1 MPDHVRFTVEGAV
14 ATIAIDRPPMN
25 ALSLAVQREIADA
38 AGAVAAMREIN
49 AVVIHGLPKALAAGA
64 DVKEMAGMTYADM
77 AHVSPGLQ
85 SAFSAVAAIPQPT
98 IAAITGYA
106 LGGGLELALCCDLR
120 IAGEGAQLGQPEI
133 ALGIIPGAGGTQ
145 RLPRLIGVSRAKDL
159 VFSGRFLASAEALA
173 LGLVDRVVPD
183 SRVVEEARAWAETLA
198 RGPGLALRAAK
209 RAIDAGMNGD
219 LATGLEIERIA
230 FTGLFATRD
239 REIGM
244 TSFVERGP
252 GHAEFTGT

>member
-1 MPDHVRFTVEGAV
+1 
-14 ATIAIDRPPMN
+14 
-25 ALSLAVQREIADA
+25 
-38 AGAVAAMREIN
+38 
-49 AVVIHGLPKALAAGA
+49 
-64 DVKEMAGMTYADM
+64 MTYADM

-145 RLPRLIGVSRAKDL
+145 RLPRLIGLPRAKDL

-173 LGLVDRVVPD
+173 MGLVDRVVPD
-183 SRVVEEARAWAETLA
+183 SRVVEEALAWAETLA

-219 LATGLEIERIA
+219 LATGLEIERLA